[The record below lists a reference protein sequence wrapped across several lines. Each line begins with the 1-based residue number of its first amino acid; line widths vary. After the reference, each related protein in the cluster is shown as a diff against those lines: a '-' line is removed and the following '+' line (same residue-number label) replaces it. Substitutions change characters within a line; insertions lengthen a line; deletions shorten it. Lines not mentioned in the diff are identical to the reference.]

1 MLHPSYKEM
10 IRKINNTATEEDMQ
24 ITSRYSLVI
33 AAAKR
38 ARQINS
44 GSEPLVEAKA
54 KEKNLS
60 VAVNEFFSGKVHIL
74 EEEEDRVLEET
85 EELLDEE
92 DGSAYEETSDF
103 IDDEIEEQE
112 EDTDPEED

>member
-1 MLHPSYKEM
+1 MSMLHPSYKEM
-10 IRKINNTATEEDMQ
+10 ISKMNDSKSAEDKE

-44 GSEPLVEAKA
+44 GSDPLVPAKE

-60 VAVNEFFSGKVHIL
+60 IAVDELYSGKVHIL
-74 EEEEDRVLEET
+74 SDEVSNDTEVFDELPEEETEVIPEEEE
-85 EELLDEE
+85 
-92 DGSAYEETSDF
+92 
-103 IDDEIEEQE
+103 
-112 EDTDPEED
+112 